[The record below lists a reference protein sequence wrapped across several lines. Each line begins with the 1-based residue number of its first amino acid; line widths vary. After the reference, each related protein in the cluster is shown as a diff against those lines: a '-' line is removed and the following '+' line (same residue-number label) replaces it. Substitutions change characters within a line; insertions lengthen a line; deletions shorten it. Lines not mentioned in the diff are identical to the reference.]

1 MKSKRGWKMLVVLI
15 LIAGAT
21 VAVFSALAQGMA
33 AGDQIGIPALEGSVH
48 RLQRNSHFAMFTALI
63 LDVFAGILVAPWMPG
78 KNPRGVISGSSSTLC
93 LALQLPRLQQSYF
106 VSFSW
111 GWLGVAET

>member
-1 MKSKRGWKMLVVLI
+1 MLVVLI

-78 KNPRGVISGSSSTLC
+78 EESARSNLRFALDVLFGV
-93 LALQLPRLQQSYF
+93 QLPRLQQSYF

>member
-78 KNPRGVISGSSSTLC
+78 EESARSNLRFVLDALFGVTVASIATVVFC
-93 LALQLPRLQQSYF
+93 LLF
-106 VSFSW
+106 
-111 GWLGVAET
+111 LGMAGRR